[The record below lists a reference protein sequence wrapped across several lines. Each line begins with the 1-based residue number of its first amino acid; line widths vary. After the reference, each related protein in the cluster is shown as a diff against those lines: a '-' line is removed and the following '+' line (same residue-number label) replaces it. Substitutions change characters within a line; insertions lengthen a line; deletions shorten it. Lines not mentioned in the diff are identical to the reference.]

1 MSSGEAEFYA
11 LGSATARGMQVSFF
25 VLKEI
30 GRPAKLVVYS
40 DSSAARGITT
50 RNGSGKVRHLELRY
64 LWIQDRLKNGFFQL
78 RKAVTTEM
86 KADFLTKY
94 LGEDALKAALAM
106 VNLRRGLSR
115 D

>member
-1 MSSGEAEFYA
+1 LSSGEAEFYA

-25 VLKEI
+25 LKEI
-30 GRPAKLVVYS
+30 GRPAELVVYS
-40 DSSAARGITT
+40 DSSAARGIAT

-64 LWIQDRLKNGFFQL
+64 LWIQDRLKNGFFEL

-86 KADFLTKY
+86 KAEFLTKY

-106 VNLRRGLSR
+106 VNLRRA
-115 D
+115 